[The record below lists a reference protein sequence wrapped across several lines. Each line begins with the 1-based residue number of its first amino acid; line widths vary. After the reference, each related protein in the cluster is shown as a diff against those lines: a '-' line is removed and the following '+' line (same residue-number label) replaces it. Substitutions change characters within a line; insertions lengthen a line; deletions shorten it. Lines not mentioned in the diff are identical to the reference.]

1 MKITLIGASGFVGH
15 AILTEALN
23 RGHYVTAIVRNPGNI
38 KIENSNL
45 KIVKADVLKES
56 EAEEA
61 LKGSDIVISAYNPGW
76 TNPDIYNEFIKGSL
90 SIQNAVKKAGVKRLI
105 VVGGAGSLYV
115 APNVQV
121 VDTPQFPA
129 GFKEGANAARDY
141 LDILRREKDL
151 DWTFLSPALEMHHG
165 TSGLRKGS
173 YRSGLENPVF
183 DEKGRSVI
191 SVEDIAVAIIDEAE
205 NPKHIRE
212 RFTVAY

>member
-1 MKITLIGASGFVGH
+1 MKIALIGASGFVGS
-15 AILTEALN
+15 AVLSEALN
-23 RGHYVTAIVRNPGNI
+23 RGHYVAAVIRHPGNI

-45 KIVKADVLKES
+45 KIVKADVLKYD

-61 LKGSDIVISAYNPGW
+61 IKGSDIVISTYNPGW
-76 TNPDIYNEFIKGSL
+76 TNPDIYNEFIEGSL
-90 SIQNAVKKAGVKRLI
+90 NIQAAVKNAGVKRLI

-115 APNVQV
+115 APDIQV

-129 GFKEGANAARDY
+129 DFKEGAKAARDY
-141 LDILRREKDL
+141 LNILRKEKDL
-151 DWTFLSPALEMHHG
+151 QWTFLSPALEMHHG

-183 DEKGRSVI
+183 DENGRSVI